1 MIESLIL
8 FFVCVFLAF
17 LLFVCVWMLLLLTAA
32 DGQVNSRVRDH
43 QVHTISAT

>member
-17 LLFVCVWMLLLLTAA
+17 CLFVCVDAAAAAA